1 MSADP
6 QSFWKRLTDEQL
18 QGAEYTLR
26 LVELY
31 LRAEVGSPEEL
42 VGQLLGEVAESRQG
56 RPALRG
62 EVVSVFIGDEQRARR
77 RAP

>member
-26 LVELY
+26 LVEMY
-31 LRAEVGSPEEL
+31 LRAEVSSPAEL
-42 VGQLLGEVAESRQG
+42 VAQLLGEVAESRRS
-56 RPALRG
+56 RPALRD
-62 EVVSVFIGDEQRARR
+62 EAVSVFGGDAARARR
-77 RAP
+77 RA